1 MIKEEKEEQDDGIK
15 AVHVA
20 ELKKQEQKVI
30 HDTTR
35 RKYVAALLTAAGA
48 TIFEVLVA
56 AFK

>member
-1 MIKEEKEEQDDGIK
+1 MIKEEKEEKDAAIQ
-15 AVHVA
+15 AVA